1 MSNSKDDLAILMNI
15 LAEEGLESENLLKR
29 FARAKS
35 LGNKTSSLQALN
47 SMQNLQGNPLQQTPI
62 APAPM
67 ESIPQEGMIP
77 GNQQNPI

>member
-1 MSNSKDDLAILMNI
+1 MSSKDDLTILWNI
-15 LAEEGLESENLLKR
+15 VAEEGLESENLLKR

-47 SMQNLQGNPLQQTPI
+47 SLQSIQGNPNQQMPI
-62 APAPM
+62 APSPM